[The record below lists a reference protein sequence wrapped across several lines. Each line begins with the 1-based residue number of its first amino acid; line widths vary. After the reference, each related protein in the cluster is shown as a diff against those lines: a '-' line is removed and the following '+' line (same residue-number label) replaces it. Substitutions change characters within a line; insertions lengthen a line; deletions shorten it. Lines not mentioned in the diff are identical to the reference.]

1 MRCTNFQNYWIP
13 LGSIS
18 GPPEKLRARV
28 VVEVDTPS
36 ASDALALVD
45 LHASVGTIRLHVPSD
60 MEVHLFSSMSKKKLL
75 ENASQLKFELG
86 S

>member
-1 MRCTNFQNYWIP
+1 M
-13 LGSIS
+13 
-18 GPPEKLRARV
+18 

-60 MEVHLFSSMSKKKLL
+60 MEVRLLVFQHVRKKLPN
-75 ENASQLKFELG
+75 NASQL
-86 S
+86 

>member
-1 MRCTNFQNYWIP
+1 M
-13 LGSIS
+13 
-18 GPPEKLRARV
+18 

-60 MEVHLFSSMSKKKLL
+60 MEVRLFVFRPVRKKY
-75 ENASQLKFELG
+75 LKMRL
-86 S
+86 SCNLN